1 MTAEWLP
8 QTDAIAAWACYFRFF
23 CSEKSIR
30 SFADGGGFTGA
41 VHVKSGHQPN
51 GVAIHPIQRCT
62 LCTRANSTVSSA
74 DHAKTSRA
82 VWHTWPRKR
91 HAPAR

>member
-30 SFADGGGFTGA
+30 SFADGGGFTGPSS
-41 VHVKSGHQPN
+41 VKSGHQPSGSPN
-51 GVAIHPIQRCT
+51 TIQRCT
-62 LCTRANSTVSSA
+62 WFCDVIVGSS
-74 DHAKTSRA
+74 
-82 VWHTWPRKR
+82 
-91 HAPAR
+91 